1 MKKAESGNL
10 KASNAARK
18 LFHYLRRCLAKAEVG
33 AQKLLFSLF
42 SALKML
48 NHLASWP
55 DTFVDSVESSKRAE
69 LFIKILVL
77 RFFFLLHEASS
88 N

>member
-1 MKKAESGNL
+1 LKKAESGNL

-18 LFHYLRRCLAKAEVG
+18 LFLYLRRCLAKAEVG

-42 SALKML
+42 SPLKML

-77 RFFFLLHEASS
+77 RFFLLHEASS